1 MIIFIDENMPPH
13 LARGFDILQAP
24 ENVKLRVKIEVK
36 SIKDVFGQG
45 VKDEDWIPIAGK
57 SKACVITQDY
67 NIRRIKHQRKLCEH
81 YNLGMFYFKPPSKS
95 GYKYWDMLKLL
106 VRHWPSISSIAIR
119 EDRPF
124 AYKVSARGDLE
135 VL

>member
-24 ENVKLRVKIEVK
+24 ENIKLRVKIEV
-36 SIKDVFGQG
+36 
-45 VKDEDWIPIAGK
+45 
-57 SKACVITQDY
+57 
-67 NIRRIKHQRKLCEH
+67 
-81 YNLGMFYFKPPSKS
+81 
-95 GYKYWDMLKLL
+95 KYWDMLKLL